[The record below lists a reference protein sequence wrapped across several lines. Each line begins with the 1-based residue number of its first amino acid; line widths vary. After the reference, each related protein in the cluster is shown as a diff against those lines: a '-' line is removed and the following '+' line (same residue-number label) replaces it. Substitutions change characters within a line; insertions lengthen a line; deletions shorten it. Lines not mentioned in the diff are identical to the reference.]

1 MGLTVIPASGGGTGT
16 SFSGTNPP
24 IYVNSNTISANY
36 TFASN
41 TNGVSAGPI
50 TIANGISV
58 TVATGSR
65 WVIV

>member
-1 MGLTVIPASGGGTGT
+1 MALTVIPASGGGTG
-16 SFSGTNPP
+16 SNFPGTHPP

-58 TVATGSR
+58 TVATDSR

>member
-1 MGLTVIPASGGGTGT
+1 MALTVIPASGGGTG
-16 SFSGTNPP
+16 SNFPGTHPP

>member
-1 MGLTVIPASGGGTGT
+1 MPLTIIKASGGGTGS
-16 SFSGTNPP
+16 SFPGTNPP
-24 IYVNSNTISANY
+24 IYVNANTISANA
-36 TFASN
+36 TISSG
-41 TNGVSAGPI
+41 TNGISTGPI

>member
-1 MGLTVIPASGGGTGT
+1 MPLTIIKASGGGTGS
-16 SFSGTNPP
+16 SFPGTNPP
-24 IYVNSNTISANY
+24 IFVNANTIS
-36 TFASN
+36 SN
-41 TNGVSAGPI
+41 ATISSGTNGISTGPI

>member
-1 MGLTVIPASGGGTGT
+1 MPLTVIKASGGGTGS
-16 SFSGTNPP
+16 SFPGTNPP
-24 IYVNSNTISANY
+24 IFVNANTISAN
-36 TFASN
+36 TTISSG
-41 TNGVSAGPI
+41 TNGISTGPI